1 MKKVIFA
8 TFALIGLSSM
18 QAQTIH
24 NDVFWDTADGTPL
37 YSQGGGIFK
46 FADPETGQPAY
57 YWYGSH
63 FREAEQY
70 RQDPSVTHDRNSIFR
85 R

>member
-8 TFALIGLSSM
+8 TFALIGLCSM

-37 YSQGGGIFK
+37 CIVRGAVSSSLLIPRLASLPIIGMVRTS
-46 FADPETGQPAY
+46 A
-57 YWYGSH
+57 
-63 FREAEQY
+63 
-70 RQDPSVTHDRNSIFR
+70 RQSSIVR
-85 R
+85 TLP